1 MFKQRMIALFVV
13 AGLISACGAQTTP
26 TTNPTSPAASASS
39 TPIAVAEVSAVPAAT
54 TPATSAANL
63 SACVSNYVS
72 ATDYF
77 SAKTSPSYAKE
88 WTVEYANNY
97 KVVTVDLDTDPTSTD
112 FDRYVLVQCG
122 TPAPVLEGDLANALV
137 VTIPITRVWEGGSST
152 FAAMDAL
159 GVVDSLSG
167 VVGSMTGNTN
177 EYLPAI
183 AAQVA
188 QANVIKEASYGED
201 LELIAAGKPDIYL
214 NTNGREWMTNARQV
228 GIPALHYSPFSESP
242 LGSAEQI
249 KFLAL
254 FYNLEAKAE
263 TIFTPIERKYL
274 ALRDQAQAAASKPN
288 VLIGNVTQDGR
299 FGTRNLDRL
308 ESVLMRDAG
317 GELVLTDAELSL
329 GGGSGG
335 FGSSI
340 DLEKALEVGA
350 TADFWFNLAYMPSE
364 QNASEFIAS
373 NPLNASFSALQKG
386 NSFHRFGRADD
397 YFSTGALRVDQLLAD
412 AVSMLHPELLPD
424 HTLVFLKRIPGE

>member
-13 AGLISACGAQTTP
+13 AGLISACGTQTTP
-26 TTNPTSPAASASS
+26 TTNPTSPAAPVSS
-39 TPIAVAEVSAVPAAT
+39 TPTVVAEASAVPAAT
-54 TPATSAANL
+54 TPATSAPSP
-63 SACVSNYVS
+63 SACVSNYDS

-77 SAKTSPSYAKE
+77 SSKTSPSYAKE
-88 WTVEYANNY
+88 WTVEYAKHY
-97 KVVTVDLDTDPTSTD
+97 KVVTVDLDTDPVKTD
-112 FDRYVLVQCG
+112 FDRYILVQCG
-122 TPAPVLEGDLANALV
+122 TPAPVLEGDLANAMV

-167 VVGSMTGNTN
+167 VVGSMTGSAN
-177 EYLPAI
+177 EYLPSI

-188 QANVIKEASYGED
+188 KASVIKEASYGED

-242 LGSAEQI
+242 LGSAEQV

-254 FYNLEAKAE
+254 FYNLEAKADA
-263 TIFTPIERKYL
+263 IFTPIEREYL
-274 ALRDQAQAAASKPN
+274 ALREKAQAATNKPS

-317 GELVLTDAELSL
+317 GELVLTDTELNL
-329 GGGSGG
+329 GGGSTG
-335 FGSSI
+335 FSSSI
-340 DLEKALEVGA
+340 DLEKAIEIGA
-350 TADFWFNLAYMPSE
+350 NADFWFNLVYVPSD
-364 QNASEFIAS
+364 NTASEFIAT

-386 NSFHRFGRADD
+386 NSFHRFGRAED
-397 YFSTGALRVDQLLAD
+397 YFSNGAVYVDQLLAD
-412 AVSMLHPELLPD
+412 AVSILHPELLPD
-424 HTLVFLKRIPGE
+424 HELVFLKRIPGE